1 MSLLDA
7 FLWLGETWPGQF
19 LKASTFAFSMTES
32 AHLLGLALLGGT
44 VLAADLGALR
54 VIFRGTPA
62 IEVAQGVSRAF
73 WIALGLAAVSGVLLV
88 AAGPYKYYTNPL
100 FPVKLTLLVVA
111 LGLQV
116 GVLITL
122 RREGSEALSRVLAGA
137 SLVFWLATLVA
148 GRWLGLI

>member
-19 LKASTFAFSMTES
+19 LKASTFAFSMVES
-32 AHLLGLALLGGT
+32 SHLLGLALLGGT
-44 VLAADLGALR
+44 VLAANLGALR

-62 IEVAQGVSRAF
+62 VAVADGVSRAF
-73 WIALGLAAVSGVLLV
+73 WIALSLVVVSGVLLV

-100 FPVKLTLLVVA
+100 FPVKLVLLVVA

-116 GVLITL
+116 GVLATM
-122 RREGSEALSRVLAGA
+122 RREGAETLSRVLAGA
-137 SLVFWLATLVA
+137 SLFFWLSTLVA

>member
-32 AHLLGLALLGGT
+32 AHLLGLALLGGA

-54 VIFRGTPA
+54 VIFRSTPA
-62 IEVAQGVSRAF
+62 VAVADGVSKAF
-73 WIALGLAAVSGVLLV
+73 WIALGLVAVSGVLLV

-100 FPVKLTLLVVA
+100 FPVKLALLAMA
-111 LGLQV
+111 LALQV
-116 GVLITL
+116 GVLTTL
-122 RREGSEALSRVLAGA
+122 RREGAEALSRVLAGA
-137 SLVFWLATLVA
+137 SLVFWLSTLVA